1 MSCQDVRNRP
11 TWTEIA
17 RLVVVFGLAVL
28 VPLSS
33 PGSALAQ
40 SIGSRWGTIGRCS
53 TGTVRSWP
61 INDQIARAHRCLA
74 GVEIVPIEAR
84 PNIRLTRGTEWAQ
97 AQTRDA
103 VYAAAASQGLQINT
117 AYRTMLEQTALSDT
131 CTSPA
136 AAPGH
141 SNHETGT
148 AVDLQQAGAAQ
159 TSMVGAGCRY
169 PNIPDDPWHYNCPA
183 FGTPNTAVLAFQRL
197 WNLNNP
203 SDMIS
208 ADNAFGPI
216 TRGKLMASPIA
227 GFADDGCGPPP
238 PPPSCDD
245 TAGGFTFSCDGV
257 EPDQT
262 CVSVNE
268 PDDPDSWSDNY
279 LCAATD
285 VGLVFS
291 TPGPV
296 DGMRCANLHESADAH
311 ADSWADDYACV
322 PEDSTLDLAWSNAGP
337 IDGYDCVRWNETADP
352 GTWSDNY
359 LCVRPAHCTSAG
371 DFTFCNDGPADGMA
385 CTAVNEPEDPDSWD
399 DNYFCS
405 AADIGMLWSH
415 VGALVGMNCTAVT
428 ASDDTETDT
437 WTDNYLCLPTDAPY
451 DVLWSESGPVAGM
464 DCVRWYEP
472 AESEA
477 QGRTDDYL
485 CLAPASTDTDAG
497 VDAGAISSADAHVD
511 GGDPSSIAMSGGC
524 ACRAAPGRSGPW
536 APLACGLT
544 LLGLVGSRAR
554 RRTRR

>member
-1 MSCQDVRNRP
+1 MNHAKSLNRP

-311 ADSWADDYACV
+311 ADSW
-322 PEDSTLDLAWSNAGP
+322 
-337 IDGYDCVRWNETADP
+337 
-352 GTWSDNY
+352 
-359 LCVRPAHCTSAG
+359 
-371 DFTFCNDGPADGMA
+371 
-385 CTAVNEPEDPDSWD
+385 D

-485 CLAPASTDTDAG
+485 CLAPSSPDADAG
-497 VDAGAISSADAHVD
+497 VDLDAGAVGDADMGSLDA
-511 GGDPSSIAMSGGC
+511 GGHGSGSLTSGC
-524 ACRAAPGRSGPW
+524 GCRAAGSGRATPW
-536 APLACGLT
+536 ASLAFTLT
-544 LLGLVGSRAR
+544 LLGFAWSRSR
-554 RRTRR
+554 RRRRR

>member
-1 MSCQDVRNRP
+1 M
-11 TWTEIA
+11 
-17 RLVVVFGLAVL
+17 
-28 VPLSS
+28 
-33 PGSALAQ
+33 
-40 SIGSRWGTIGRCS
+40 
-53 TGTVRSWP
+53 
-61 INDQIARAHRCLA
+61 
-74 GVEIVPIEAR
+74 
-84 PNIRLTRGTEWAQ
+84 
-97 AQTRDA
+97 
-103 VYAAAASQGLQINT
+103 
-117 AYRTMLEQTALSDT
+117 
-131 CTSPA
+131 
-136 AAPGH
+136 
-141 SNHETGT
+141 
-148 AVDLQQAGAAQ
+148 
-159 TSMVGAGCRY
+159 
-169 PNIPDDPWHYNCPA
+169 
-183 FGTPNTAVLAFQRL
+183 
-197 WNLNNP
+197 
-203 SDMIS
+203 
-208 ADNAFGPI
+208 
-216 TRGKLMASPIA
+216 
-227 GFADDGCGPPP
+227 
-238 PPPSCDD
+238 
-245 TAGGFTFSCDGV
+245 
-257 EPDQT
+257 
-262 CVSVNE
+262 SVNE

-279 LCAATD
+279 LCSATD
-285 VGLVFS
+285 VGFVFS
-291 TPGPV
+291 TSGPV

-311 ADSWADDYACV
+311 A
-322 PEDSTLDLAWSNAGP
+322 
-337 IDGYDCVRWNETADP
+337 
-352 GTWSDNY
+352 
-359 LCVRPAHCTSAG
+359 
-371 DFTFCNDGPADGMA
+371 
-385 CTAVNEPEDPDSWD
+385 DSWD